1 MNLVPQEEPLYNNV
15 VLSPKM
21 DKGNKDIEEKLEKA
35 LFDLTDY
42 KNQFWQEKE
51 DMIRTATNFAKPID
65 ENVTPE
71 PWPYTRDGSLPSL
84 NDEASAKWV
93 TLLEAVLKKLYA

>member
-1 MNLVPQEEPLYNNV
+1 MVLRVHCIEEKMETMMKQMNLVPQEEPLYNNV

-71 PWPYTRDGSLPSL
+71 P
-84 NDEASAKWV
+84 
-93 TLLEAVLKKLYA
+93 